1 MFYSYSRYCNI
12 TDFMLQYIVDL
23 VLNKLCYQA
32 CLALPLHGVSWE
44 TNIS

>member
-1 MFYSYSRYCNI
+1 
-12 TDFMLQYIVDL
+12 MLQYVADL

-32 CLALPLHGVSWE
+32 CLALPLHVVLWE